1 MLKKV
6 NTEKAPKAIG
16 PYSQAV
22 KVSNSNELLFVSGQ
36 LPIDP
41 KTSKMVENNIVSQTE
56 MCLKNIEEILKEENL
71 NLNNIIKAE
80 VYLSDM
86 NNFSK
91 FNETYER
98 ILNGHKPARVTV
110 EVARLPKDSLI
121 EISVIASE

>member
-6 NTEKAPKAIG
+6 NTERAPKAIG

>member
-6 NTEKAPKAIG
+6 NTENAPKAIG

-22 KVSNSNELLFVSGQ
+22 KVNNSKELLFVSGQ

-41 KTSKMVENNIVSQTE
+41 KTGKMVENDIALQTE
-56 MCLKNIEEILKEENL
+56 MCLKNIEAILKKEGL
-71 NLNNIIKAE
+71 NLDNIVKAE

-86 NNFSK
+86 NNFAK

-98 ILNGHKPARVTV
+98 ILKDHKPARVTV